1 MKKPLTR
8 TGPVGRY
15 STMAELSFAQLFEQA
30 SQIPEEGSIV
40 KGKIVRLEGNYV
52 LVDIG
57 SKSEGMIPLSEFSHG
72 SEPPALH
79 PGDEVE
85 VLYERGEDE
94 NGSVVLS
101 KDKADRL
108 RVWDKISAIAEQ
120 DGTIE
125 GRIVGRVKGGLAV
138 DIGVKAFLPGSQ
150 IDLRPIRDLDS
161 LIGKTFEFKVL
172 KFNKQRNNIVLS
184 RRALLEKEREKQREE
199 TLKGLEEGKVV
210 VGVVKNIT
218 DYGAFIDLGGVDGL
232 LHITDMSWGRVGHP
246 NEMFKVGDEVNVI
259 VLHYDKEKERVS
271 LGLKQMQP
279 DPWLSVPER
288 YPPGTRVSGKVVS
301 ITDYGAF
308 LEIEQ
313 GVEGLIHVSE
323 MSWSKKPK
331 HPSKFFE
338 VGQMVEAVVQ
348 EVDVENRRISLSYKA
363 TEPNPWDAVA
373 EKYPPGTRI
382 QGQIK
387 NITDF
392 GVFVGIEEGIDGLI
406 HVSDISWT
414 QRITNPAEVFKKGD
428 IVEAVV
434 LHVDR
439 ENERF
444 SLGIKQLTEDPWLTI
459 GKRFPVGS
467 VVRAKVT
474 NVTDFGLF
482 LELEP
487 GIEGLVRTNEISRDK
502 TEEAP
507 QKKFKPGDETKAV
520 VLNIDPHERKISL
533 SIKAAID
540 REEGENVREYATD
553 RGPAR
558 STLGEKLK
566 EKLENKGE

>member
-1 MKKPLTR
+1 
-8 TGPVGRY
+8 
-15 STMAELSFAQLFEQA
+15 MAEQSFAELFEQSTA
-30 SQIPEEGSIV
+30 LPEEGTIV
-40 KGKIVRLEGNYV
+40 KGHVVRLEGDYAV
-52 LVDIG
+52 VDIG
-57 SKSEGMIPLSEFSHG
+57 SKSEGLISLSEFQRG
-72 SEPPALH
+72 PEPTELQA
-79 PGDEVE
+79 GDEVE
-85 VLYERGEDE
+85 VLFEKSEDE
-94 NGSVVLS
+94 NGAIVLS

-108 RVWDKISAIAEQ
+108 RVWDKISAIAEE
-120 DGTIE
+120 DGTIF
-125 GRIVGRVKGGLAV
+125 GRVLGRVKGGLAV

-150 IDLRPIRDLDS
+150 IDLRPVRDLDS
-161 LIGKTFEFKVL
+161 LMGQKFEFKIL

-184 RRALLEKEREKQREE
+184 RRALLEKEREKLRST
-199 TLKGLEEGKVV
+199 TLRDLEEGKMVE
-210 VGVVKNIT
+210 GVVKNIT

-246 NEMFKVGDEVNVI
+246 SELFKVGDEAKVV

-271 LGLKQMQP
+271 LGLKQMSQ
-279 DPWLSVPER
+279 DPWTSVPQRFPSGER
-288 YPPGTRVSGKVVS
+288 VTGKVVS

-308 LEIEQ
+308 VEIEP

-338 VGQMVEAVVQ
+338 VGQRVEAIVQ
-348 EVDVENRRISLSYKA
+348 DVDVENRRISLSYKA

-373 EKYPPGTRI
+373 DKYPPGTRI

-414 QRITNPAEVFKKGD
+414 QRINNPAEIYKKAD
-428 IVEAVV
+428 VVEAVV

-439 ENERF
+439 DNERF
-444 SLGIKQLTEDPWLTI
+444 SLGVKQLTEDPWLTI

-467 VVRAKVT
+467 VIKGKVT

-482 LELEP
+482 VELEP
-487 GIEGLVRTNEISRDK
+487 GIEGLVRANEITRDK
-502 TEEAP
+502 ADEAP
-507 QKKFKPGDETKAV
+507 QKKFNGGDEVKAV

-533 SIKAAID
+533 SIKAAED
-540 REEGENVREYATD
+540 REEGENVREYGSESGMRTA
-553 RGPAR
+553 
-558 STLGEKLK
+558 LGEKLK
-566 EKLENKGE
+566 EKLESKS

>member
-1 MKKPLTR
+1 M
-8 TGPVGRY
+8 
-15 STMAELSFAQLFEQA
+15 
-30 SQIPEEGSIV
+30 QIPEEGNIV
-40 KGKIVRLEGNYV
+40 KGTIIRIQGNYV
-52 LVDIG
+52 MVDIG
-57 SKSEGMIPLSEFSHG
+57 SKSEGMIPIAEFARG
-72 SEPPALH
+72 GEPPELN

-85 VLYERGEDE
+85 VFFEKSEDDF
-94 NGSVVLS
+94 GSVVVS

-108 RVWDKISAIAEQ
+108 RVWDRISNIAEQ

-125 GRIVGRVKGGLAV
+125 GRITGRVKGGLAV

-161 LIGKTFEFKVL
+161 LIGKSFEFRIL
-172 KFNKQRNNIVLS
+172 KFNKLRNNIVLS
-184 RRALLEKEREKQREE
+184 RRALLEKEREKLRGK
-199 TLKGLEEGKVV
+199 TLEGLEEGKSL

-246 NEMFKVGDEVNVI
+246 SEVFKVGDEVKVM

-271 LGLKQMQP
+271 LGLKQTQT
-279 DPWLSVPER
+279 DPWATVTEQ
-288 YPPGTRVSGKVVS
+288 YPHGARVSGKVVS

-308 LEIEQ
+308 IELSQ

-338 VGQMVEAVVQ
+338 VGQTVEAMVQ
-348 EVDVENRRISLSYKA
+348 EIDSQNRRISLSYKA

-414 QRITNPAEVFKKGD
+414 QRINNPAEVYKKSD

-444 SLGIKQLTEDPWLTI
+444 SLGVKQLTEDPWLTI
-459 GKRFPVGS
+459 GKRFPVGA
-467 VVRAKVT
+467 VVRGKVT
-474 NVTDFGLF
+474 NITDFGLF
-482 LELEP
+482 VELDP
-487 GIEGLVRTNEISRDK
+487 GIEGLVRTNEITRDK
-502 TEEAP
+502 GEEAP
-507 QKKFKPGDETKAV
+507 QKKYKIGDDTKAV

-533 SIKAAID
+533 SVKSAID
-540 REEGENVREYATD
+540 REEGENIREFATEK
-553 RGPAR
+553 GPAR
-558 STLGEKLK
+558 TQFGEKLK
-566 EKLENKGE
+566 EKLSGS